1 MKKLL
6 CTLAILAASAAPAQM
21 VVQPEAKS
29 SISVQGEAVVYAVPN
44 RILLSFGIETF
55 DKDLTVAKAKNTAI
69 QKKAIEG
76 MKEAGLKEKD
86 VNTDALTMEPVY
98 RYDGDHRK
106 YLPESFLGYAVV
118 SNFTVIISDPAKVD
132 ATVTKAL
139 EAGVNCIRGV
149 DFQTTDFKKFR
160 EEAREAAMKAAR
172 EKAQKMAGAIGQ
184 DIGKA
189 RSITEQDASSFYYG
203 YWQPG
208 GRSGSSRN
216 FQMSQNAFI
225 DRGGDDNNAQ
235 VDSVALGKITIRAKA
250 YIVFELK

>member
-21 VVQPEAKS
+21 VVQPEAKP

-160 EEAREAAMKAAR
+160 EEAREAAMKAAK

-189 RSITEQDASSFYYG
+189 RTITEQDASCFYYG

-225 DRGGDDNNAQ
+225 DQSGGNDNAQ

>member
-21 VVQPEAKS
+21 VVQPEAKP

-160 EEAREAAMKAAR
+160 EEDREAAMKAAR

>member
-21 VVQPEAKS
+21 VVQPEAKP

-160 EEAREAAMKAAR
+160 EEAREAAMKAAK

-189 RSITEQDASSFYYG
+189 RTITEQDASSFYYG